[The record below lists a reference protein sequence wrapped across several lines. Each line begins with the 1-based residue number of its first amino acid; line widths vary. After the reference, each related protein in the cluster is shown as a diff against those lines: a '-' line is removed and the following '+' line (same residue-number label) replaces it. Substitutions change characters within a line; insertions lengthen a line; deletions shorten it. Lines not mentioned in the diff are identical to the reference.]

1 MIHDDDGWYIAGT
14 LAILAILLIF
24 GPALCFLFGWIGGWF
39 AKITI
44 GDILCNG
51 LNTLVGTTMFT
62 PSQLPLIGGTLAWIG
77 GFFKGISS
85 SAKRN

>member
-1 MIHDDDGWYIAGT
+1 MIHDDGWSIVGI
-14 LAILAILLIF
+14 LAVLAILLIF

-44 GDILCNG
+44 GNILCNG
-51 LNTLVGTTMFT
+51 LNALVGTTMFT

-85 SAKRN
+85 SAKGS

>member
-1 MIHDDDGWYIAGT
+1 MIHDDGWSIVGILAV
-14 LAILAILLIF
+14 LAIL
-24 GPALCFLFGWIGGWF
+24 LFGWIGGWF

-44 GDILCNG
+44 GNILCNG
-51 LNTLVGTTMFT
+51 LNALVGTTMFT

-85 SAKRN
+85 SAKRS

>member
-1 MIHDDDGWYIAGT
+1 MTHDDGWSIVGILAV
-14 LAILAILLIF
+14 LAILVIF

-44 GDILCNG
+44 GNILCNG
-51 LNTLVGTTMFT
+51 LNALVGTTMFT

-85 SAKRN
+85 SAKRS